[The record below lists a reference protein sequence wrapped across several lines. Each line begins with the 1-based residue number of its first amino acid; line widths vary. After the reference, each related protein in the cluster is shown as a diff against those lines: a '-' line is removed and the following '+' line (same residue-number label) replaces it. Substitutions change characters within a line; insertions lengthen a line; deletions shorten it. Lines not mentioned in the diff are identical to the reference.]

1 MLAKMNIEL
10 QGGSLH
16 PNMASLFHGYLM
28 KEIEPSFAEY
38 LHYNQTNPFT
48 SCIVRE
54 KSGDKAHWRITTFN
68 KMAYDMIIAPL
79 AGRSSDS
86 IYIEHKDMEFQ
97 IKNMKVEKSSFEEL
111 YLNTKRTPRLRL
123 LTPTS
128 FKSDGRT
135 HIFPDVKV
143 LLNGVINK
151 INLHSDSIRIEDE
164 HALEELMKG
173 MYLRDYNLRTAVFSM
188 EKIKV
193 KGFIGTLDVG
203 LYGDPA
209 LLELLNFILASA
221 EYTGLGIK
229 TSLGM
234 GGVNIEY
241 RN

>member
-1 MLAKMNIEL
+1 MLAKMTIEL
-10 QGGSLH
+10 QEDSLH

-28 KEIEPSFAEY
+28 KEIDPSFAEY

-54 KSGDKAHWRITTFN
+54 RTGDKAYWRITTFN
-68 KMAYDMIIAPL
+68 KTAYDEIIAPL
-79 AGRSSDS
+79 TGGSSDS
-86 IYIEHKDMEFQ
+86 IYIEHKDMEFH
-97 IKNMKVEKSSFEEL
+97 IRNMRVEKSSFEEL
-111 YLNTKRTPRLRL
+111 YLNAKRTPRLRL

-128 FKSDGRT
+128 FKSEGRT

-151 INLHSDSIRIEDE
+151 INLHSDSIKIEDE
-164 HALEELMKG
+164 HTLEEMMAG
-173 MYLRDYNLRTAVFSM
+173 IYLREYNLRTAVFNM
-188 EKIKV
+188 EKIKI
-193 KGFIGTLDVG
+193 KGFLGTLDVG

-209 LLELLNFILASA
+209 LLELLNFVLASA
-221 EYTGLGIK
+221 QYTGLGIK

-234 GGVNIEY
+234 GGINLEY